1 MQTQIKSLKPTSEI
15 RKIEDVFESNTP
27 SIAQITKEFSSEVT
41 HAVMVKIISEAASFF
56 SVGMGMDTPKL
67 NETARLIIKE
77 FYFLT
82 TADFKLFFD
91 NLKSGKYGEAFNRM
105 DGNVIMVNLRKF
117 VAERTQVAE
126 ALALEAHKKQ
136 EEKEG
141 EEQKEIYVIKCG
153 DYYVRKTDEGLEE
166 VSSKDIATPF
176 EFKVAYKLV
185 VQIQKEHY
193 PDGKTKVCMI
203 DKRKSDI
210 MLLDVLQ
217 KEAPGLLTDS
227 QRYHLATD
235 DYFKKKKEI
244 ENSSLSDLDKANA
257 IRQLSGLEPLSFEEY
272 KKDLKVK
279 YRRGDIG
286 RGK

>member
-1 MQTQIKSLKPTSEI
+1 LEI
-15 RKIEDVFESNTP
+15 RRIEDVFEANMP
-27 SIAQITKEFSSEVT
+27 SIAQITKEFNSEVT

-67 NETARLIIKE
+67 NETSRLIIKE

-117 VAERTQVAE
+117 VAERIEVAE

-136 EEKEG
+136 EEKDDQ
-141 EEQKEIYVIKCG
+141 EEKEIYLIKCG
-153 DYYVRKTDEGLEE
+153 KYYIRKTDEGLEE
-166 VSSKDIATPF
+166 VNSKDIATPF

-185 VQIQKEHY
+185 AQIQKEHY
-193 PDGKTKVCMI
+193 SDGKIKVSMI

-210 MLLDVLQ
+210 MLVDVIQ

-227 QRYHLATD
+227 QKYHLATD
-235 DYFKKKKEI
+235 DYFKKKQEI
-244 ENSSLSDLDKANA
+244 EKSSLSDLDKANA
-257 IRQLSGLEPLSFEEY
+257 IRQLVGLEPFSFEEY

-279 YRRGDIG
+279 YKRSNIA
-286 RGK
+286 KKI

>member
-1 MQTQIKSLKPTSEI
+1 LKTTLEI

-117 VAERTQVAE
+117 LAERTQVAE

-141 EEQKEIYVIKCG
+141 EEQKEIYLIKCG

-185 VQIQKEHY
+185 SQIQKHHY
-193 PDGKTKVCMI
+193 PDGKTKVCMV

-210 MLLDVLQ
+210 MLLDVIK